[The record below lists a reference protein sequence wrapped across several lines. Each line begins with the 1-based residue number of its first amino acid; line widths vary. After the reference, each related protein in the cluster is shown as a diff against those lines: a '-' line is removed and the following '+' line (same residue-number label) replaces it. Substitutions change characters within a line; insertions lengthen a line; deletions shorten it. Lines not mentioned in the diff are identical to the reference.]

1 MDMGVS
7 TAAIIYHD
15 VLDRQNPPNF
25 SAFFSSVACAS
36 EQGLSAPECHALT
49 PRGNAFPHEEA
60 APVAHRLS
68 SFMVPFALV
77 NPVRTTR

>member
-1 MDMGVS
+1 MRRWYRLVRVGV
-7 TAAIIYHD
+7 
-15 VLDRQNPPNF
+15 L
-25 SAFFSSVACAS
+25 AS
-36 EQGLSAPECHALT
+36 CINIRVSGSFAVKIHPDPLCIHSECHALT
-49 PRGNAFPHEEA
+49 PRGKAFPHEEA